1 MADPALLI
9 RLWRDVKLR
18 FRVVFPE
25 RLVAVHGGGRVRCI
39 ALSPMSQAALA
50 LAGAGLVAWT
60 AVATVGY
67 FLRSADLERLEPRNT
82 ITRPVVPSAADQR
95 AALQA
100 EPGHVSQP
108 GMPSD
113 PFEATVALRDRL
125 HEVAMRGGAPG
136 RFSAPGQGFRVQGA
150 STPGH
155 LASVLQPAVFTGG
168 ERLIS
173 VAFRRDRAL
182 PVAPDAPM
190 PPLPPM
196 RRLSPNQ
203 PYSGPPAAALDL
215 EQLRNVYSR
224 ALADRDP
231 QRADVEVPP
240 LPPLE
245 GRDVS
250 QTFLSW
256 LIDRAGEQIEVGE
269 RILNSIGLDPN
280 RLLGSRD
287 DGESVVDRG
296 IGGPFVPFV
305 VDAKENSGRS
315 ASRGEGVLDLAA
327 LDVSIERWSDL
338 RRTLR
343 QLPLGHPVNQT
354 EIGSGFGRR
363 VDPINGRTAFHEGID
378 FRGSRGSDIYATGS
392 GVVTFAGRRGRYG
405 RTVEIDHGNGVT
417 SIYAHLDRIKVEKGD
432 IVNRRMVVGT
442 MGASGRATGVHL
454 HYEVRVDGLPRDPN
468 RFVTAGRYVQSL

>member
-1 MADPALLI
+1 
-9 RLWRDVKLR
+9 
-18 FRVVFPE
+18 
-25 RLVAVHGGGRVRCI
+25 VA
-39 ALSPMSQAALA
+39 
-50 LAGAGLVAWT
+50 
-60 AVATVGY
+60 
-67 FLRSADLERLEPRNT
+67 
-82 ITRPVVPSAADQR
+82 PSAADQR
-95 AALQA
+95 ADLQA
-100 EPGHVSQP
+100 EPGRVSQR
-108 GMPSD
+108 GTLSD

-125 HEVAMRGGAPG
+125 HEVAMREVTMWGGAPKG
-136 RFSAPGQGFRVQGA
+136 FPAPGQGFRIQGA
-150 STPGH
+150 FVPGNP
-155 LASVLQPAVFTGG
+155 APVLQPAVFTGG
-168 ERLIS
+168 ERLTS

-182 PVAPDAPM
+182 PAAPDAPL

-196 RRLSPNQ
+196 RRVSPNQ

-240 LPPLE
+240 LLPLD
-245 GRDVS
+245 GRDAS

-269 RILNSIGLDPN
+269 RILTSIGLDHN
-280 RLLGSRD
+280 RLLGSKD
-287 DGESVVDRG
+287 DGESVADRG
-296 IGGPFVPFV
+296 VGGPFVPFV
-305 VDAKENSGRS
+305 VDAKENSDRS
-315 ASRGEGVLDLAA
+315 AGRGEGALDLAA

-363 VDPINGRTAFHEGID
+363 VDPMNGRTAFHEGID

-432 IVNRRMVVGT
+432 IVTRRMVVGP

-454 HYEVRVDGLPRDPN
+454 HYEVRVDGRPRDPN